1 MARRKISEPI
11 TTLGDGV
18 DLDNIT
24 ATGVYHQQFSSNASL
39 ALNYP
44 AGHAGLLEVH
54 TPPVGAMSYQRYTAY
69 KDFGV
74 YTRSH
79 YGYEDAWSPW
89 QRILTE

>member
-54 TPPVGAMSYQRYTAY
+54 TPPVGAMSYQRYTV
-69 KDFGV
+69 FGGRGI
-74 YTRSH
+74 YYRGR
-79 YGYEDAWSPW
+79 YMGKWSPW
-89 QRILTE
+89 SQLSTA

>member
-1 MARRKISEPI
+1 MARRKIGGPVTELNTEDLNAI
-11 TTLGDGV
+11 TR
-18 DLDNIT
+18 
-24 ATGVYHQQFSSNASL
+24 TGTYVQSSNYWAKRSD
-39 ALNYP
+39 NYP
-44 AGHAGLLEVH
+44 RAVAGLLEVY
-54 TPPVGAMSYQRYTAY
+54 TGGGFTFQRYTAY